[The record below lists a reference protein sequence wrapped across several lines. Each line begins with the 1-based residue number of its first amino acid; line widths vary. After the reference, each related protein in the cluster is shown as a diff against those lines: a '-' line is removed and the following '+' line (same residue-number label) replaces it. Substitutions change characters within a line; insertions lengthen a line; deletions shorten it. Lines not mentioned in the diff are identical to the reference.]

1 LCHLSLSIDPSSTP
15 SSSPPATSPDWA
27 IDSIDRAANM
37 PAAVAPMRRLDF
49 PEKLI
54 QSGKGQ
60 TAQAL
65 LKRIKVS
72 QAVLEDM
79 DMADKM

>member
-1 LCHLSLSIDPSSTP
+1 
-15 SSSPPATSPDWA
+15 
-27 IDSIDRAANM
+27 
-37 PAAVAPMRRLDF
+37 MRRLDF

-65 LKRIKVS
+65 LKRMKVS
-72 QAVLEDM
+72 AIGPYFPDDARSE
-79 DMADKM
+79 ADNCRHCI